1 MYFKVYKKKYF
12 LMVVPSNIGYSYRT
26 RTVTP
31 RCVYLSYSATYT
43 SVLSKALLQVK
54 KKIKNTQKTDLIITK
69 NHPLKKIYFSSFFF
83 WYLKGLASCQYESIA
98 AITQERACSPV
109 IRMPEHSCLW
119 FIIRAYFR
127 NVFQYF
133 LHFSRNDI
141 LDLLHNLL
149 IPSCTRF
156 SA

>member
-1 MYFKVYKKKYF
+1 MYFKVYKKEFPWSCHRIYWIF
-12 LMVVPSNIGYSYRT
+12 VSNQNRHTTLRTYHIPQLTHPSYHK
-26 RTVTP
+26 
-31 RCVYLSYSATYT
+31 RCG
-43 SVLSKALLQVK
+43 
-54 KKIKNTQKTDLIITK
+54 KNTQKTDLIITK

-109 IRMPEHSCLW
+109 IRTPEHSCLW

-133 LHFSRNDI
+133 LHFSGKR
-141 LDLLHNLL
+141 
-149 IPSCTRF
+149 
-156 SA
+156 